1 MTYIV
6 SVTSDGLNL
15 RANAGVSGLVLDELN
30 HGAKLEVFDSKKL
43 SSGNTWI
50 YVRCTKNGQRGW
62 VSEKYTAKDVVASP
76 PAPEPAPLPPT
87 SCFPVPEPAVE
98 SKAWTIV
105 AILSF
110 VAVLA
115 AFAIYFGM

>member
-15 RANAGVSGLVLDELN
+15 RERPGVSGLVLDELN

-43 SSGNTWI
+43 SSGNTWL

-62 VSEKYTAKDVVASP
+62 VSEKYTAKDVVAP
-76 PAPEPAPLPPT
+76 PPAPAPEPVPVPLPP
-87 SCFPVPEPAVE
+87 VVQEPEHSQVMKWLALL
-98 SKAWTIV
+98 AGI
-105 AILSF
+105 A
-110 VAVLA
+110 AVLA
-115 AFAIYFGM
+115 GLWFWSY